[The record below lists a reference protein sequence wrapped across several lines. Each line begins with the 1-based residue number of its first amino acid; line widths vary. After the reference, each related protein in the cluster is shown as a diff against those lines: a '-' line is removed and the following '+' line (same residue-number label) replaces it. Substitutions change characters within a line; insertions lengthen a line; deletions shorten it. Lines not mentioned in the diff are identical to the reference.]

1 MGCIQVHFRKDWN
14 RLNNLIYQEH
24 CFRSLCSL
32 MCGDTHN
39 SVLDYAVPRAKN
51 LYLEKGRNGNGRQ
64 SLTYLQCM
72 IKTQKKRARSQ
83 DFCVKELCGQTLM
96 LIRL

>member
-1 MGCIQVHFRKDWN
+1 MDKDWN

-32 MCGDTHN
+32 MCGDYR
-39 SVLDYAVPRAKN
+39 SEGKN

-72 IKTQKKRARSQ
+72 IKNQKKRARNQ
-83 DFCVKELCGQTLM
+83 DFSVKELCGQTLM
-96 LIRL
+96 LIRVKRTLLVIPLLPA